1 MPLLSSLLD
10 QPSPPLLAAE
20 AMGDLPARRQGA
32 IGLTVLQSP
41 RPGVQLHLRRRAFI
55 SPVLT
60 HNTLVIT
67 RSPRLALLTDAAAP
81 DIRPGESEPDLRPL
95 SSRRRAY
102 ALCEHCVRP
111 QRSRGTGA

>member
-1 MPLLSSLLD
+1 MPLLSPLLD

-32 IGLTVLQSP
+32 IGLTVLQCP

-67 RSPRLALLTDAAAP
+67 RSPGWHYLQMQPLLTF
-81 DIRPGESEPDLRPL
+81 
-95 SSRRRAY
+95 
-102 ALCEHCVRP
+102 VRGN
-111 QRSRGTGA
+111 RSLIFVL

>member
-1 MPLLSSLLD
+1 MPLLSPLLD

-32 IGLTVLQSP
+32 IGLTVLQCP

-60 HNTLVIT
+60 LNTLVIA
-67 RSPRLALLTDAAAP
+67 RSPGWHYLQMQPLLTF
-81 DIRPGESEPDLRPL
+81 
-95 SSRRRAY
+95 
-102 ALCEHCVRP
+102 VRGN
-111 QRSRGTGA
+111 RSLIFVL